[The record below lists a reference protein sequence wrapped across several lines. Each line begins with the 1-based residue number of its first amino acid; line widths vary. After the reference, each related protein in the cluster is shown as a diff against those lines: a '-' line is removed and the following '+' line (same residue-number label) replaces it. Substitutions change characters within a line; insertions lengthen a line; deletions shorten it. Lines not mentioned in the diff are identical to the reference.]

1 MWRHTKK
8 KAIYKPRRKA
18 SKGVNPA
25 NTLTQDSRFHHR
37 EKEYFCCLS
46 HPVVVLICFLL
57 RPHFLFTHHW
67 HLHKDNSFKQIK
79 YFVFYLKLPIE
90 ENTVFVLLAVPTLQ
104 SQIIKIDGICH
115 TVICLEDDK
124 YLKLFSLLFELG
136 TF

>member
-1 MWRHTKK
+1 
-8 KAIYKPRRKA
+8 
-18 SKGVNPA
+18 
-25 NTLTQDSRFHHR
+25 
-37 EKEYFCCLS
+37 
-46 HPVVVLICFLL
+46 
-57 RPHFLFTHHW
+57 
-67 HLHKDNSFKQIK
+67 
-79 YFVFYLKLPIE
+79 VFYLKLPIE